1 MDRMNHVPSIYIGP
15 KHQKF
20 YAQIVEDRH
29 LLSDN
34 IGGNYG
40 KGDNGM
46 KVYVARQPIFDQKL
60 RVCGYEL
67 LYRRSEKNIFEHV
80 DDALATADVIHN
92 AYLVFNFRELT
103 EGTRAFINFP
113 QNLIESE
120 VPALLPRQTLVVE
133 VLEHVEP
140 TEKVLAALRSLR
152 RKGYTIALDDF
163 VFEEK
168 YRPLIGLADIIK
180 IDYQATPIDQQKRL
194 IDALGHRV
202 KFLAEKIETPFEY
215 EIAKKLGYHMF
226 QGYFFSRPT
235 VVHGAEV
242 HPLRHTLVEVLKEL
256 DKPEPDFRRI
266 ASQIERSVDLSYKM
280 LRSVNTVYQKGRH
293 TIQSIEQA
301 VARIG
306 LDEMRRWSYLM
317 LLRELQTSESKEL
330 IKQSVIRGK
339 MMELIAA
346 ETLPHVTAFDAFIT
360 GIFSSL
366 DVILDETMH
375 TLVSELPVEPVVKA
389 ALLGEDN
396 ELRGLLDTVLAYEQ
410 LTVDVDETMPDLS
423 RYYVEA
429 IRWSQT
435 YDAEVNNV

>member
-1 MDRMNHVPSIYIGP
+1 M
-15 KHQKF
+15 
-20 YAQIVEDRH
+20 VEGRNG
-29 LLSDN
+29 LSDN
-34 IGGNYG
+34 IGGNDQ
-40 KGDNGM
+40 KGDRWM

-67 LYRRSEKNIFEHV
+67 LYRRSEKNMFENV

-113 QNLIESE
+113 QNLIEGE
-120 VPALLPRQTLVVE
+120 VPSLLPRKSLVIE

-202 KFLAEKIETPFEY
+202 EFLAEKIETPLEY
-215 EIAKKLGYHMF
+215 DIAKKLGYKMF

-235 VVHGAEV
+235 VIHGAEV

-256 DKPEPDFRRI
+256 DKPEPNFRSI
-266 ASQIERSVDLSYKM
+266 AGQIERSVDLSYKM
-280 LRSVNTVYQKGRH
+280 LRSVNTVYQKGR
-293 TIQSIEQA
+293 TAIQSIEQA

-317 LLRELQTSESKEL
+317 LLREMQTSESKEL
-330 IKQSVIRGK
+330 IKQSIIRGK
-339 MMELIAA
+339 MMELIAD
-346 ETLPHVTAFDAFIT
+346 ETIPGIAPFDAFIT

-366 DVILDETMH
+366 DVILDETMQ
-375 TLVSELPVEPVVKA
+375 TLIAELPVEPIVKE
-389 ALLGEDN
+389 ALLGKPN
-396 ELRGLLDTVLAYEQ
+396 KLRELLDSVIAYEQ
-410 LTVDVDETMPDLS
+410 LTVPVDETAPDWS
-423 RYYVEA
+423 RYYIEA
-429 IRWSQT
+429 IRWALAQ
-435 YDAEVNNV
+435 DEKKE

>member
-1 MDRMNHVPSIYIGP
+1 
-15 KHQKF
+15 
-20 YAQIVEDRH
+20 
-29 LLSDN
+29 
-34 IGGNYG
+34 
-40 KGDNGM
+40 M

-67 LYRRSEKNIFEHV
+67 LYRRSEKNMFEHV

-113 QNLIESE
+113 QNLIEGE
-120 VPALLPRQTLVVE
+120 VPSLLPRQSLVVE

-202 KFLAEKIETPFEY
+202 EFLAEKIETPFEY
-215 EIAKKLGYHMF
+215 DIAKKLGYKMF

-242 HPLRHTLVEVLKEL
+242 HPLRNTLIEVLKEL
-256 DKPEPDFRRI
+256 DKPEPNFGRI
-266 ASQIERSVDLSYKM
+266 AGQIERSVDLSYKM
-280 LRSVNTVYQKGRH
+280 LRSVNTVYQKGRT

-306 LDEMRRWSYLM
+306 LDELRRWSYLM
-317 LLRELQTSESKEL
+317 LLREMQTSESKEL

-339 MMELIAA
+339 MMELIAE
-346 ETLPHVTAFDAFIT
+346 ETIPAVAPFDAFIT

-375 TLVSELPVEPVVKA
+375 ILIAELPVEPVVKE
-389 ALLGEDN
+389 ALLGKSN
-396 ELRGLLDTVLAYEQ
+396 VLRELLESVKAYEH
-410 LTVDVDETMPDLS
+410 LAVPVDEETPDWS
-423 RYYVEA
+423 RYYIES
-429 IRWSQT
+429 IRWALAQ
-435 YDAEVNNV
+435 DEKKE

>member
-1 MDRMNHVPSIYIGP
+1 
-15 KHQKF
+15 
-20 YAQIVEDRH
+20 
-29 LLSDN
+29 
-34 IGGNYG
+34 
-40 KGDNGM
+40 M

-67 LYRRSEKNIFEHV
+67 LYRRSEKNMFENV

-113 QNLIESE
+113 QNLIEGE
-120 VPALLPRQTLVVE
+120 VPSLLPRKSLVIE

-202 KFLAEKIETPFEY
+202 EFLAEKIETPLEY
-215 EIAKKLGYHMF
+215 DIAKKLGYKMF

-235 VVHGAEV
+235 VIHGAEV

-256 DKPEPDFRRI
+256 DKPEPNFRSI
-266 ASQIERSVDLSYKM
+266 AGQIERSVDLSYKM
-280 LRSVNTVYQKGRH
+280 LRSVNTVYQKGR
-293 TIQSIEQA
+293 TAIQSIEQA

-317 LLRELQTSESKEL
+317 LLREMQTSESKEL
-330 IKQSVIRGK
+330 IKQSIIRGK
-339 MMELIAA
+339 MMELIAD
-346 ETLPHVTAFDAFIT
+346 ETIPGIAPFDAFIT

-366 DVILDETMH
+366 DVILDETMQ
-375 TLVSELPVEPVVKA
+375 TLIAELPVEPIVKE
-389 ALLGEDN
+389 ALLGKPN
-396 ELRGLLDTVLAYEQ
+396 KLRELLDSVIAYEQ
-410 LTVDVDETMPDLS
+410 LTVPVDETAPDWS
-423 RYYVEA
+423 RYYIEA
-429 IRWSQT
+429 IRWALAQ
-435 YDAEVNNV
+435 DEKKE

>member
-1 MDRMNHVPSIYIGP
+1 
-15 KHQKF
+15 
-20 YAQIVEDRH
+20 
-29 LLSDN
+29 
-34 IGGNYG
+34 
-40 KGDNGM
+40 M

-113 QNLIESE
+113 QNLIEGE
-120 VPALLPRQTLVVE
+120 VPALLPRQSLVVE

-180 IDYQATPIDQQKRL
+180 IDYQATPVDQQKRL

-202 KFLAEKIETPFEY
+202 EFLAEKIETPLEY
-215 EIAKKLGYHMF
+215 ETAKKLGYKMF

-256 DKPEPDFRRI
+256 DRPEPNFRRI
-266 ASQIERSVDLSYKM
+266 AGQIERSVDLSYKM

-317 LLRELQTSESKEL
+317 LLREMQTSESKEL

-339 MMELIAA
+339 MMELIADDTVPA
-346 ETLPHVTAFDAFIT
+346 VMPFDAFIT

-366 DVILDETMH
+366 DVILDETM
-375 TLVSELPVEPVVKA
+375 TSLVAELPVEPVVKE
-389 ALLGEDN
+389 ALLGKPN
-396 ELRGLLDTVLAYEQ
+396 KLRELLDAVTAYER
-410 LTVDVDETMPDLS
+410 LTVPVDESAPDWS
-423 RYYVEA
+423 PYYIRA
-429 IRWSQT
+429 IQWAQT
-435 YDAEVNNV
+435 FEEKSE

>member
-1 MDRMNHVPSIYIGP
+1 
-15 KHQKF
+15 
-20 YAQIVEDRH
+20 
-29 LLSDN
+29 
-34 IGGNYG
+34 
-40 KGDNGM
+40 M

-67 LYRRSEKNIFEHV
+67 LYRRSEKNMFEHV

-113 QNLIESE
+113 QNLIEGE
-120 VPALLPRQTLVVE
+120 VPSLLPRQSLVVE

-202 KFLAEKIETPFEY
+202 EFLAEKIETPFEY
-215 EIAKKLGYHMF
+215 DIAKKLGYKMF

-242 HPLRHTLVEVLKEL
+242 HPLRNTLIEVLKEL
-256 DKPEPDFRRI
+256 DKPEPNFGRI
-266 ASQIERSVDLSYKM
+266 AGQIERSVDLSYKM
-280 LRSVNTVYQKGRH
+280 LRSVNTVYQKGRT

-306 LDEMRRWSYLM
+306 LDELRRWSYLM
-317 LLRELQTSESKEL
+317 LLREMQTSESKEL

-339 MMELIAA
+339 MMELIAE
-346 ETLPHVTAFDAFIT
+346 ETIPTVAPFDAFIT

-375 TLVSELPVEPVVKA
+375 ILIAELPVEPVVKE
-389 ALLGEDN
+389 ALLGKSN
-396 ELRGLLDTVLAYEQ
+396 VLRELLESVKAYEH
-410 LTVDVDETMPDLS
+410 LAVPVDEETPDWS
-423 RYYVEA
+423 RYYIES
-429 IRWSQT
+429 IRWALAQ
-435 YDAEVNNV
+435 DEKKE

>member
-1 MDRMNHVPSIYIGP
+1 
-15 KHQKF
+15 
-20 YAQIVEDRH
+20 
-29 LLSDN
+29 
-34 IGGNYG
+34 
-40 KGDNGM
+40 M

-113 QNLIESE
+113 QNLIEGE
-120 VPALLPRQTLVVE
+120 VPALLPRQSLVVE

-180 IDYQATPIDQQKRL
+180 IDYQATPVDQQKRL

-202 KFLAEKIETPFEY
+202 EFLAEKIETPLEY
-215 EIAKKLGYHMF
+215 ETAKKLGYKMF

-256 DKPEPDFRRI
+256 DRPEPNFRRI
-266 ASQIERSVDLSYKM
+266 AGQIERSVDLSYKM

-317 LLRELQTSESKEL
+317 LLREMQTSESKEL

-339 MMELIAA
+339 MMELIADDTVPA
-346 ETLPHVTAFDAFIT
+346 VTPFDAFIT

-366 DVILDETMH
+366 DVILDETM
-375 TLVSELPVEPVVKA
+375 TSLVAELPVEPVVKE
-389 ALLGEDN
+389 ALLGKRN
-396 ELRGLLDTVLAYEQ
+396 KLRELLDAVTAYER
-410 LTVDVDETMPDLS
+410 LTVPVDESAPDWS
-423 RYYVEA
+423 PYYIRA
-429 IRWSQT
+429 IQWAQT
-435 YDAEVNNV
+435 FDEKSE

>member
-1 MDRMNHVPSIYIGP
+1 MVEPKIGS
-15 KHQKF
+15 
-20 YAQIVEDRH
+20 
-29 LLSDN
+29 SDN
-34 IGGNYG
+34 IGGNYS
-40 KGDNGM
+40 KGAKGM

-67 LYRRSEKNIFEHV
+67 LYRRSEKNMFEHV

-113 QNLIESE
+113 QNLIEGE
-120 VPALLPRQTLVVE
+120 VPSLLPRQSLVIE

-180 IDYQATPIDQQKRL
+180 IDYQATPVDQQKRL
-194 IDALGHRV
+194 IDALGHRIE
-202 KFLAEKIETPFEY
+202 FLAEKIETKLEY
-215 EIAKKLGYHMF
+215 DIAKELGYKMF

-242 HPLRHTLVEVLKEL
+242 HPLRNTLVEVLKEL
-256 DKPEPDFRRI
+256 DKPEPNFRRI
-266 ASQIERSVDLSYKM
+266 AGQIERSVDLSYKM
-280 LRSVNTVYQKGRH
+280 LRSVNTVYQKGRT

-317 LLRELQTSESKEL
+317 LLREMQTSESKEL

-339 MMELIAA
+339 MMELIAD
-346 ETLPHVTAFDAFIT
+346 ETIPGVAPFDAFIT

-366 DVILDETMH
+366 DVILDETMQ
-375 TLVSELPVEPVVKA
+375 TLIAELPVEPIVKE
-389 ALLGEDN
+389 ALLGKPN
-396 ELRGLLDTVLAYEQ
+396 KLRELLESVKAYEQ
-410 LTVDVDETMPDLS
+410 LTVPVDETALDWS
-423 RYYVEA
+423 RYYIES
-429 IRWSQT
+429 IRWALAQ
-435 YDAEVNNV
+435 DEKKE

>member
-1 MDRMNHVPSIYIGP
+1 MVERKIGS
-15 KHQKF
+15 
-20 YAQIVEDRH
+20 
-29 LLSDN
+29 SDN
-34 IGGNYG
+34 IGGNYS
-40 KGDNGM
+40 KGAKGM

-67 LYRRSEKNIFEHV
+67 LYRRSEKNMFEHV

-113 QNLIESE
+113 QNLIEGE
-120 VPALLPRQTLVVE
+120 VPSLLPRQSLVIE

-180 IDYQATPIDQQKRL
+180 IDYQATPVDQQKRL
-194 IDALGHRV
+194 IDALGHRIE
-202 KFLAEKIETPFEY
+202 FLAEKIETKLEY
-215 EIAKKLGYHMF
+215 DIAKELGYKMF

-235 VVHGAEV
+235 VIHGAEV
-242 HPLRHTLVEVLKEL
+242 HPLRNTLVEVLKEL
-256 DKPEPDFRRI
+256 DKPEPNFRRI
-266 ASQIERSVDLSYKM
+266 AGQIERSVDLSYKM
-280 LRSVNTVYQKGRH
+280 LRSVNTVYQKGRT

-317 LLRELQTSESKEL
+317 LLREMQTSESKEL

-339 MMELIAA
+339 MMELIAD
-346 ETLPHVTAFDAFIT
+346 ETIPGVAPFDAFIT

-366 DVILDETMH
+366 DVILDETMQ
-375 TLVSELPVEPVVKA
+375 TLIAELPVEPIVKD
-389 ALLGEDN
+389 ALLGKPN
-396 ELRGLLDTVLAYEQ
+396 KLHELLESVKAYEQ
-410 LTVDVDETMPDLS
+410 LTVPVDETALDWS
-423 RYYVEA
+423 RYYIES
-429 IRWSQT
+429 IRWALAQ
-435 YDAEVNNV
+435 DEKKE